1 MLIKKRKYCIINIV
15 YGDVMVSTLHQ
26 KYKLQ
31 VVDGR
36 FGHLKKARIKI
47 NADNEELALAA

>member
-1 MLIKKRKYCIINIV
+1 ML

-26 KYKLQ
+26 KHRLQ

-36 FGHLKKARIKI
+36 FGHFKKAKLKI
-47 NADNEELALAA
+47 NADNQELALAA

>member
-1 MLIKKRKYCIINIV
+1 MNIV